1 MAYVDVPASGAVQEN
16 AKVMD
21 VALSEFKALRDEIG
35 SRATSSHTLI
45 NINVVVSGVVGGL
58 VVNNPGR
65 IELLLL
71 LPIISPV
78 LGLLWLDHAHNIRN
92 IGDYINF
99 TLRPL
104 IAGSVGPGGE
114 DVLAWEEHVDR
125 YERRAFLR
133 FVPLGVPVLVLFAGV
148 PLASLARTIG
158 SVSSGWQWLLW
169 VVGVALTLGFLT
181 LWLRL
186 IVQPILSPPKKER
199 L

>member
-1 MAYVDVPASGAVQEN
+1 MACVDVPAPGAAQAN
-16 AKVMD
+16 AKVTD

-35 SRATSSHTLI
+35 SRATSSLTLI
-45 NINVVVSGVVGGL
+45 NINVVISGVVGGL

-65 IELLLL
+65 VELLLL
-71 LPIISPV
+71 LSILSPL

-92 IGDYINF
+92 IGDYINV

-114 DVLAWEEHVDR
+114 HLLAWEEHVDR

-148 PLASLARTIG
+148 PVASLARTVG
-158 SVSSGWQWLLW
+158 SVGSGWQWLLW
-169 VVGVALTLGFLT
+169 VVGVALTVCFLM
-181 LWLRL
+181 LWSRL
-186 IVQPILSPPKKER
+186 ILQPILGAGQEVRP
-199 L
+199 